1 MITDNEYRK
10 IGVGVFK
17 GKERKAIREKLL
29 ELKLNKNKD

>member
-17 GKERKAIREKLL
+17 VGVVAFAIGVLIGYL
-29 ELKLNKNKD
+29 IFN

>member
-17 GKERKAIREKLL
+17 VGVVAFAIGVLTGYFIF
-29 ELKLNKNKD
+29 N